1 MNKQTPIKVILCI
14 ILLAGSTFLY
24 LAISRTIDTINF
36 IKTSQLTKGY
46 IYDFE
51 TENSRDSNG
60 DKSRNKYT
68 KVLFVDDD
76 GNNVRIRSSS
86 STSFT
91 TDRIGDEVEVRYI
104 TGKSEEARIS
114 SFFSDMWGLTLLFG
128 LFGIIFTAPGFI
140 LVWNLVYDIIFNIKN
155 R

>member
-24 LAISRTIDTINF
+24 LAISRTINTINF
-36 IKTSQLTKGY
+36 IKSSQLTKGY

-51 TENSRDSNG
+51 IENSRDSNG
-60 DKSRNKYT
+60 DQSRNKYT
-68 KVLFVDDD
+68 KVLFVDDE
-76 GNNVRIRSSS
+76 GVNVRIRSSS

-104 TGKSEEARIS
+104 TGKSNEARIS

-128 LFGIIFTAPGFI
+128 LFGITFTIPGFI
-140 LVWNLVYDIIFNIKN
+140 LVWNVLYNAINKFKS
-155 R
+155 

>member
-24 LAISRTIDTINF
+24 LAISRTINTINF
-36 IKTSQLTKGY
+36 IKSSQLTKGY

-51 TENSRDSNG
+51 IENSRDSNG
-60 DKSRNKYT
+60 NQSRNKYT
-68 KVLFVDDD
+68 KVLFVDDE
-76 GNNVRIRSSS
+76 GVNVRIRSSS

-104 TGKSEEARIS
+104 TGKSNEARIS

-128 LFGIIFTAPGFI
+128 LFGITFTIPGFI
-140 LVWNLVYDIIFNIKN
+140 LVWNVLYNAINKFKS
-155 R
+155 